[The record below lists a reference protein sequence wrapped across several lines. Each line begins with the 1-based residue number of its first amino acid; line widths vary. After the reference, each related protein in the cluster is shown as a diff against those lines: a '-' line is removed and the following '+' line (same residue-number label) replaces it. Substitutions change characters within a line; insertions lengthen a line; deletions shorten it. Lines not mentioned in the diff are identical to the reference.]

1 MRIHEWYSYHFP
13 ELIKIVPENALYAK
27 VVKLVKNQK
36 ELTADK
42 FEELEAVLMDS
53 AQAQA
58 VIDASK
64 SSMGMDIS
72 RVDLLNIVMFASR
85 VISRKELS
93 TYLRSK
99 MSVVAPN
106 LAVS

>member
-1 MRIHEWYSYHFP
+1 MIFRFERAWHDVQFP
-13 ELIKIVPENALYAK
+13 QQLKS
-27 VVKLVKNQK
+27 
-36 ELTADK
+36 
-42 FEELEAVLMDS
+42 EELEAILMDS

-58 VIDASK
+58 VINASK

-72 RVDLLNIVMFASR
+72 PVDLLNIDMFASR
-85 VISRKELS
+85 VISITEYRKELS
-93 TYLRSK
+93 TYLLSK

>member
-1 MRIHEWYSYHFP
+1 MIFRFERAWHDVQFP
-13 ELIKIVPENALYAK
+13 QQLKS
-27 VVKLVKNQK
+27 
-36 ELTADK
+36 
-42 FEELEAVLMDS
+42 EELEAILMDS

-58 VIDASK
+58 VINASK

-72 RVDLLNIVMFASR
+72 PVDLLNIDMFASR
-85 VISRKELS
+85 VISITEYRKESS
-93 TYLRSK
+93 TYLLSK

>member
-1 MRIHEWYSYHFP
+1 MIFRFERAWHDVQFP
-13 ELIKIVPENALYAK
+13 QQLKS
-27 VVKLVKNQK
+27 
-36 ELTADK
+36 
-42 FEELEAVLMDS
+42 EELEAILMDS
-53 AQAQA
+53 ARAQA

-72 RVDLLNIVMFASR
+72 PVDLLNIDMFASR
-85 VISRKELS
+85 VISITEYRKELS
-93 TYLRSK
+93 TYLLSK

>member
-1 MRIHEWYSYHFP
+1 MIFRFERAWHDVQFP
-13 ELIKIVPENALYAK
+13 QQLKS
-27 VVKLVKNQK
+27 
-36 ELTADK
+36 
-42 FEELEAVLMDS
+42 EELEAILMDS
-53 AQAQA
+53 ARAQA

-72 RVDLLNIVMFASR
+72 PVDLLNIDMFASR
-85 VISRKELS
+85 VIGITEYRKELS